1 QPFRQ
6 WRRDIRTP
14 DDIWDQIVKAAQIPG
29 TTSAPKL
36 QPIAARIVMLQSGM
50 RASMGIKVRGPKL
63 ETIQGFGLEL
73 ERLLREV
80 PAVEPATVTA
90 DRIVGKP
97 YVEIVPDR
105 AAMDRYGVKMRDFQD
120 VVEIAIGGVPVTTTV
135 EDYQRFAIRVR
146 YEREMRDS
154 IEALGRVLVPGAEGE
169 QVPIEQIAEIRYV
182 RGPQEIKS
190 EDTFLTG
197 YVLFDMR
204 PGWAEVDVVEQ
215 CRRYLDSKVASGE
228 LAIPQGVSFRF
239 TGTYESQ
246 VRSRK
251 TLAVILPLA
260 LFVIFMILYFQ
271 FRSVPTTLLV
281 FVGIFVAWSGGFL
294 LIWLYGQGWFLDF
307 SLFGVN
313 MRELFR
319 VHPVNLSVAV
329 WVGFL
334 ALFGIASDDGVIMAT
349 YLNQSFAARRPG
361 TLAEVR
367 QATVAGGQR
376 RIRPCLMTTATTI
389 LALLPVLTST
399 GRGSDIMV
407 PMAIPSFGGMVIAVM
422 TMLIVP
428 VLYCAVQER
437 KLKLQLRAVPPQPV
451 TQAE

>member
-1 QPFRQ
+1 
-6 WRRDIRTP
+6 
-14 DDIWDQIVKAAQIPG
+14 
-29 TTSAPKL
+29 
-36 QPIAARIVMLQSGM
+36 
-50 RASMGIKVRGPKL
+50 
-63 ETIQGFGLEL
+63 
-73 ERLLREV
+73 
-80 PAVEPATVTA
+80 
-90 DRIVGKP
+90 
-97 YVEIVPDR
+97 VEIVPNR
-105 AAMDRYGVKMRDFQD
+105 EAMDRYGVKMRDFQD

-135 EDYQRFAIRVR
+135 EGYQRFVIRVR
-146 YEREMRDS
+146 YERETRDS

-169 QVPIEQIAEIRYV
+169 QIPIEQIADIRYV

-197 YVLFDMR
+197 YVLFDMK

-228 LAIPQGVSFRF
+228 LVIPEGVSYRF

-246 VRSRK
+246 VRSRQ

-260 LFVIFMILYFQ
+260 MFVIFLILYFQ
-271 FRSVPTTLLV
+271 FHSMPTTLLV

-307 SLFGVN
+307 SVFGVH

-319 VHPVNLSVAV
+319 IHPVNLSVAV

-349 YLNQSFAARRPG
+349 YLNQSFAARRPE
-361 TLAEVR
+361 TVAEVR
-367 QATVAGGQR
+367 QATVAGGHR
-376 RIRPCLMTTATTI
+376 RVRPCLMTTATTV

-399 GRGSDIMV
+399 GRGSDIML
-407 PMAIPSFGGMVIAVM
+407 PMAIPSFGGMVIQVM

-428 VLYCAVQER
+428 VLYCALHEGR
-437 KLKLQLRAVPPQPV
+437 LKRRLRGDPGQAV